1 MNSLEH
7 DATLGALLDRL
18 HVQSEAQMPQLAAHI
33 ASSGVGVVAGSDA
46 EVAADKPFWTDKLV
60 ALDRDKAEFCYRLC
74 RAIGA
79 RRVVEAGTSYGVST
93 LYLASA
99 VRDNGGGTVIATE
112 YEPAKAAQARAHFA
126 EAGLA
131 AQIEL
136 REGDLRQTLQ
146 RLEGPIDFLL
156 VDIWIPMI
164 VPALER
170 VAPHM
175 RRGAVIVAD
184 NTAAHRDAYAP
195 YFAYLAAHGFTT
207 QTLPFEGGLE
217 LSVKV
222 D

>member
-7 DATLGALLDRL
+7 DPKLRALLDRL

-33 ASSGVGVVAGSDA
+33 ASSGVRVVAGSDA

-112 YEPAKAAQARAHFA
+112 YEPAKVAQARAHFA

-195 YFAYLAAHGFTT
+195 YFAYLADHGFTT